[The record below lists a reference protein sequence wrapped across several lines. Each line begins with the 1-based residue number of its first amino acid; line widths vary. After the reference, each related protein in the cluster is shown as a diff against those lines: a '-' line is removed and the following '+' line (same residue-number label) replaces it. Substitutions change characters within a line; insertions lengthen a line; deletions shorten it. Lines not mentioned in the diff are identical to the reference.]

1 MYTICHTPTRIYNSS
16 DKKQRKH
23 KYAINKPVPQ
33 TEPRC
38 KKYQVIETVKLE
50 NMRDRI
56 AKYERAEKKIRLL
69 SSWGLR
75 STKSSLGVLRGILET
90 LDDLYGDDAFD
101 KEE

>member
-1 MYTICHTPTRIYNSS
+1 
-16 DKKQRKH
+16 
-23 KYAINKPVPQ
+23 
-33 TEPRC
+33 
-38 KKYQVIETVKLE
+38 
-50 NMRDRI
+50 MRDQI

-75 STKSSLGVLRGILET
+75 STKSSLGDLRGILET